1 MCWAITDT
9 TKWKSS
15 RPLVERDSID
25 EGMIVHNLRA
35 RFLDDKI
42 YTYVGSILVAI
53 NPFKRLPLYT
63 LDVLNEYVKSVSGLS

>member
-1 MCWAITDT
+1 MVNFNDL
-9 TKWKSS
+9 SEG
-15 RPLVERDSID
+15 PLL
-25 EGMIVHNLRA
+25 HNLRK